1 MRSLRE
7 PLIAAGCGLL
17 ALGFIAGLI
26 ALACDLFKDRGAC
39 LASHVTPAYSYVQPS
54 YVPGPNGT
62 TTTIYMP
69 VFVPEGV
76 DCDRW
81 EFPDGR
87 P

>member
-39 LASHVTPAYSYVQPS
+39 LASHATPAYSYVQPS
-54 YVPGPNGT
+54 YVPGPSGT

-76 DCDRW
+76 ECDRW

>member
-1 MRSLRE
+1 MRTLRE
-7 PLIAAGCGLL
+7 PLIAAACGLL

-39 LASHVTPAYSYVQPS
+39 LASHVTPAYSYVQPTF
-54 YVPGPNGT
+54 VPGPNGT
-62 TTTIYMP
+62 TKTIYTP

-76 DCDRW
+76 ECDRW